1 MAESYNLSEQ
11 DELIISLERKQA
23 LEIIMNSYGNE
34 IKRVIYTYVKNE
46 ADTDDIAQEVFVT
59 VYKKLHTFQKQS
71 SLKSW
76 LYSIA
81 INKSKDYL
89 RSWQGRNR
97 KLLRRI
103 KKERRGKQ
111 AKLESI
117 EHKLIKEDESK
128 ELIKQIMELPVKY
141 REVIILYYFNDFS
154 TKEIS
159 QITKIHDATIRTR
172 LRRARERLK
181 QNIERE
187 RG

>member
-11 DELIISLERKQA
+11 DELIISLERNQA

-34 IKRVIYTYVKNE
+34 IKRLIYTYVKNE

-89 RSWQGRNR
+89 RSWQVRNRNLMKRITREKKIKQPNLKSIEHRVVKDEENR
-97 KLLRRI
+97 KLI
-103 KKERRGKQ
+103 T
-111 AKLESI
+111 
-117 EHKLIKEDESK
+117 
-128 ELIKQIMELPVKY
+128 QIMELPLKY

-154 TKEIS
+154 TREIS
-159 QITKIHDATIRTR
+159 NITKVKDATIRTR

-181 QNIERE
+181 QNIDGE